1 MKEAGYEWNSEKKEL
16 KKIEQKPA
24 DKLEPM
30 FNVDDI
36 ISDGISEVKIV
47 SIDKKNKYYNIT
59 NGEIENDAHI
69 CNWVIYFKDQEKWKL
84 VKNKDNKKHSQSK
97 QEWSEEDETVL
108 NNLIYALA
116 NDRIGNDRDEYVSW
130 LKSLKQRIGG

>member
-1 MKEAGYEWNSEKKEL
+1 
-16 KKIEQKPA
+16 
-24 DKLEPM
+24 M

-84 VKNKDNKKHSQSK
+84 VKSKDNKKHSQPK
-97 QEWSEEDETVL
+97 QEWSKEDAYNHHIILALL
-108 NNLIYALA
+108 NNECVGYA
-116 NDRIGNDRDEYVSW
+116 DKRIAIEW
-130 LKSLKQRIGG
+130 FKSFRPKNRLFNLN